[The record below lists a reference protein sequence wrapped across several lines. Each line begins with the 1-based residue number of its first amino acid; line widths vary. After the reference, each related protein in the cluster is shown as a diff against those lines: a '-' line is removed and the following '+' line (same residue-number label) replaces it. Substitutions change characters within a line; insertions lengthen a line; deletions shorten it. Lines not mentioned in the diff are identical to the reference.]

1 MNKTTTRTAAL
12 PGHVVPWAKSQPVWS
27 GPVPDYVL
35 EHYWWAY
42 VHPRG
47 VKFFDREWMVNLIL
61 FGNMARLRDGALDE
75 IGPRIPGRTLQVA
88 CVYGDFTPKLVER
101 LAPGASLDVVDVT
114 PIQLTNT
121 RRKIDPAAPVTFH
134 HRDSTALAFDDAAF
148 DQVVVFF
155 LLHEQPDEVKA
166 RTLAEAARVLKP
178 GGKLILAD
186 YHRPHWWSPMRWL
199 FRPILGRLEPFA
211 PVLWDREIASWLP
224 RSRGVLSLSKKTVFG
239 GQYQTVAL
247 TIG

>member
-1 MNKTTTRTAAL
+1 MNKKPLSRVTAL
-12 PGHVVPWAKSQPVWS
+12 PAGIAAASLPRPVWA
-27 GPVPDYVL
+27 GAIPEYVL
-35 EHYWWAY
+35 KHYWWAY

-61 FGNMARLRDGALDE
+61 FGNMARLRDSALDG
-75 IGPRIPGRTLQVA
+75 IGPRIHGRTLQIA

-121 RRKIDPAAPVTFH
+121 RRKMPASAPVTFH
-134 HRDSTALAFDDAAF
+134 HRDSTSLAFDSGTF

-166 RTLAEAARVLKP
+166 RTLREAARVLKP

-186 YHRPHWWSPMRWL
+186 YHRPHWWSPMRYL

-224 RSRGVLSLSKKTVFG
+224 AQPAAVSKKTYFG
-239 GQYQTVAL
+239 GQYQAVAITL
-247 TIG
+247 E